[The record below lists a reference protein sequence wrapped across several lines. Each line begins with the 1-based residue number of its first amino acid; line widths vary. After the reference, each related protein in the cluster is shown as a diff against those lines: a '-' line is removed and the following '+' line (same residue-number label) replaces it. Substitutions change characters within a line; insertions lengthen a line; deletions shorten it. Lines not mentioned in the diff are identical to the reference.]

1 MRKIY
6 PLLLALVLF
15 SACTALKELHA
26 ERMSR
31 PDSQFRIHAISPLMN
46 GYCLL
51 SGQDDDH
58 NQFSFIAKDI
68 PHTLKIGDV
77 YSMK

>member
-6 PLLLALVLF
+6 PLFLALVLF
-15 SACTALKELHA
+15 SSCTALKELHT
-26 ERMSR
+26 ERMSI
-31 PDSQFRIHAISPLMN
+31 PVSQFRMQAISPLMN

-58 NQFSFIAKDI
+58 NQYSFIAKDI
-68 PHTLKIGDV
+68 PHTLKIGDL